1 MLDNIVYAEK
11 DENTYYPFEGSDI
24 VVYCDGEAK
33 IFSDVIK
40 MIVDGIKG
48 EITLTVPLYDKV
60 ELTQFQGLYNKTFIE
75 VISNEYGDHIV
86 TIYHDVNYI
95 GVRKIRNIDLT
106 LFDEYVY
113 KYTYS
118 ETFSWSKGMSIREKL
133 ESLGYPIK

>member
-1 MLDNIVYAEK
+1 
-11 DENTYYPFEGSDI
+11 
-24 VVYCDGEAK
+24 
-33 IFSDVIK
+33 
-40 MIVDGIKG
+40 MIADGIKG